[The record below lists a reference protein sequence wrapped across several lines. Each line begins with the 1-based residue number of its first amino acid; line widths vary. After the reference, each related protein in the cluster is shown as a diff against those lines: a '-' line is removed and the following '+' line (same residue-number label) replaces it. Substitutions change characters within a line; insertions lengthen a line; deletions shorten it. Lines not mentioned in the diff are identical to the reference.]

1 MLLRLLRRSSPLG
14 LAALGALLLAGCD
27 ASASPPALA
36 ERGQST
42 AAAASDSSP
51 VGARL
56 PDPAPDADGKV
67 RLSDAEWR
75 ARLSPEQYRVLRASG
90 TERPFSCPLWQIT
103 DEPGRYHCAGCG
115 LALFDSAAKFD
126 SGTGWPSFTRPL
138 ADDRILERPDHSHGM
153 VRVETV
159 CARCDGH
166 LGHVFP
172 DGPPPTGRR
181 YCING
186 VALRFEPAPPAR

>member
-1 MLLRLLRRSSPLG
+1 MSVLRRLAAPLC
-14 LAALGALLLAGCD
+14 AALGLILAACQPPR
-27 ASASPPALA
+27 ASARAS
-36 ERGQST
+36 QD
-42 AAAASDSSP
+42 AAAYP
-51 VGARL
+51 V
-56 PDPAPDADGKV
+56 PDADGKV

-75 ARLSPEQYRVLRASG
+75 SRLDPDQFRVLRGAG
-90 TERPFSCPLWQIT
+90 TERPFSCPLWKIT

-138 ADDRILERPDHSHGM
+138 ADDRIAERADHSHGM
-153 VRVETV
+153 TRVETI

-166 LGHVFP
+166 LGHVFT
-172 DGPPPTGRR
+172 DGPSPAGLR

-186 VALRFEPAPPAR
+186 VALRFEPAASARARP